1 MKVPNTVILSLA
13 LPVLFGAACS
23 EPTPRDE
30 TRPMEGSAATDE
42 RVVLESDGWQLMG
55 EWRAPPARERVPAAL
70 LLHRAAGSRGE
81 YAALADALAR
91 RGVASLRL
99 DLRGHGESDN
109 LGRFEEPFAE
119 NRHIL
124 EKTYKDV
131 DTALGW
137 IKAHPAVAASR
148 VAVAGASY
156 SGEAIGEALREGGES
171 AAAYVILSP
180 GSFSDASIA
189 EVDRSD
195 VPWLFM
201 RTTQEDEVSLPFI
214 DVVFEALESGSESAE
229 IRVVSGA
236 GHATRILDAHPFIV
250 EEIADWVASRL
261 DASWHDGRNV
271 SDER

>member
-1 MKVPNTVILSLA
+1 
-13 LPVLFGAACS
+13 
-23 EPTPRDE
+23 
-30 TRPMEGSAATDE
+30 MEGSAATDE

-124 EKTYKDV
+124 EKTYRDV

-137 IKAHPAVAASR
+137 IKAHPAVAASS

-156 SGEAIGEALREGGES
+156 SGEAIGEARREGGES

-214 DVVFEALESGSESAE
+214 DVRRSKADPNRRRSGLSPGPATPLEYSTLTHSSSRRSPIGSRADWTPLGMMGGTSRTKDNAKNAGLNGNRAHEAGTAVPSLESFA
-229 IRVVSGA
+229 ICC
-236 GHATRILDAHPFIV
+236 
-250 EEIADWVASRL
+250 
-261 DASWHDGRNV
+261 
-271 SDER
+271 